1 MKHLLNIVILSL
13 TLQASA
19 FGQATFQVVP
29 TPAGTPINGAAGQ
42 PGAAAVLR
50 DGSLIVRAAPDAGGT
65 PSSLPVIPGG
75 APTPAQWL
83 GLAVPAATV
92 PSAYTPN
99 AVGTTSVTALTNAN
113 RLRFCRFRNGTNQP
127 VSVSSDGIN
136 DNLPAISL
144 ASTEWVDF
152 AADGRDVRTS
162 LVIKYTSAAPTT
174 GSFYINCFY

>member
-1 MKHLLNIVILSL
+1 MKSLVSFVLCLLF
-13 TLQASA
+13 AGSA
-19 FGQATFQVVP
+19 YGQSTYQVVP
-29 TPAGTPINGAAGQ
+29 TPLGTPINGAAGQ
-42 PGAAAVLR
+42 PGAAAVLK
-50 DGSLIVRAAPDAGGT
+50 DGTQLFMAAPGPGGT
-65 PSSLPVIPGG
+65 PGSIPVVPGG
-75 APTPAQWL
+75 APTPAQWV

-127 VSVSSDGIN
+127 VSVSSDGTN
-136 DNLPAISL
+136 DNLPAVSL